1 MRRKK
6 VSTTKFADALAT
18 LRGHLQ
24 KCPKCKLVSRG
35 LIFDNLCNE
44 GVALTHAVAFAS
56 MRLVTLHRKAYND
69 PNGYIYACPDRMRHG
84 EDYAKT
90 AEPHLNVAVQ
100 EGLF

>member
-1 MRRKK
+1 MRRK
-6 VSTTKFADALAT
+6 VSTSKFADALAE
-18 LRGHLQ
+18 LRKHLG

-35 LIFDNLCNE
+35 IIYDSMCNE
-44 GVALTHAVAFAS
+44 GIALTHAMALAS
-56 MRLVTLHRKAYND
+56 VRLITLHRKAYSD
-69 PNGYIYACPDRMRHG
+69 PDKYIYACPDRMRHG